1 MQEYSFINS
10 QYTKDEI
17 NSVKKFLLDLECLV
31 QSPDGDM
38 EFVVPFAI
46 RRDCT
51 LDTVKVLRRSIK
63 DMNIAGVT
71 KEILINSMDS
81 AVGGILLES
90 LVYCDLIIAG
100 KKFSKARINDR
111 KEIDLVLNSSD
122 LYEIK
127 ATSNSYLSDL
137 KWLID
142 REVSDTLKPTSRTLL
157 YTGRT
162 KIVKCTRFQM
172 LNSVL
177 EHIRRITGD
186 NELCLTDIFGED
198 DLQDKELNK
207 IFKVCYKNIG
217 EFLEELE

>member
-1 MQEYSFINS
+1 
-10 QYTKDEI
+10 
-17 NSVKKFLLDLECLV
+17 
-31 QSPDGDM
+31 
-38 EFVVPFAI
+38 
-46 RRDCT
+46 
-51 LDTVKVLRRSIK
+51 
-63 DMNIAGVT
+63 
-71 KEILINSMDS
+71 MDS
-81 AVGGILLES
+81 AVSGILLES

-127 ATSNSYLSDL
+127 ATSNIYLSDL

-142 REVSDTLKPTSRTLL
+142 RGVSDTLKPTSRTLL
-157 YTGRT
+157 YIGRT
-162 KIVKCTRFQM
+162 KIVKCTRFQV

-177 EHIRRITGD
+177 ENIRRITGD
-186 NELCLTDIFGED
+186 NELCLADIFGED

-207 IFKVCYKNIG
+207 IFEVCYKNIG

>member
-1 MQEYSFINS
+1 M
-10 QYTKDEI
+10 
-17 NSVKKFLLDLECLV
+17 
-31 QSPDGDM
+31 
-38 EFVVPFAI
+38 
-46 RRDCT
+46 
-51 LDTVKVLRRSIK
+51 
-63 DMNIAGVT
+63 
-71 KEILINSMDS
+71 
-81 AVGGILLES
+81 LES

-111 KEIDLVLNSSD
+111 KEIDLVLNGTD

-137 KWLID
+137 KWLTD

-162 KIVKCTRFQM
+162 TIVKCNRLQV

-177 EHIRRITGD
+177 NNIRRITGD
-186 NELCLTDIFGED
+186 NKLCLTDIFEED
-198 DLQDKELNK
+198 DLQNKELNK
-207 IFKVCYKNIG
+207 IFEVCYKNIG